1 MKNNPTTKVVRQA
14 MKEVSKDVRAPK
26 CVREGRI
33 TNATA
38 ARFSPYYNPSVTNI
52 QYRASRISISYD
64 GGTTEDFVKLK
75 PKHLVS
81 VSNFGSEYKYAST
94 PYPHNQ
100 KVLEQ
105 IICQDVIITCKIK
118 QKKLNKLMLLLNQ
131 QENIRLNVL
140 FESGSLIMST
150 GRVIEINMNP
160 DENFNIIYRPDEFS
174 II

>member
-1 MKNNPTTKVVRQA
+1 MKNNPTIKVVRQA
-14 MKEVSKDVRAPK
+14 MKEASKDVLLPK

-38 ARFSPYYNPSVTNI
+38 ARFSQDYNPSVANI

-81 VSNFGSEYKYAST
+81 VSNFGSEYKYAA

-105 IICQDVIITCKIK
+105 IICQEVIITCKIK

-131 QENIRLNVL
+131 QEKIRLNVL
-140 FESGSLIMST
+140 FESGALIMST

-160 DENFNIIYRPDEFS
+160 DENFNIIYHPDEFS
-174 II
+174 IV